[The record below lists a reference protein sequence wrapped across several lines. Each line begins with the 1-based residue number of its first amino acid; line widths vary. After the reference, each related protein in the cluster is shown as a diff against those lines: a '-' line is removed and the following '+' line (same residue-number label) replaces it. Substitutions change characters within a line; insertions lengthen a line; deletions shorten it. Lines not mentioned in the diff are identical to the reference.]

1 MPTLKVKYKQ
11 DEFYL
16 DQSGQR
22 KYYDAKARENVIQY
36 IFRPDKTPHGLI
48 GGWAV
53 DPMYAASQMNY
64 LSKAYGKE
72 DGLQLR
78 HFILSFSE
86 KEVQRMGQCALIR
99 IDEYAQY
106 AALYYGGEYQIVY
119 AVHEDSR
126 HLHVH
131 FVLNTLNYRTGKKY
145 PGDKE
150 DLETLQDMYHGGAD
164 LSRIAIELSR
174 AEHGIVAKL
183 LEMGLLIPEHAKR
196 NRSARKK
203 KEGKC
208 AGCPYQCPRKKCL
221 KEE

>member
-16 DQSGQR
+16 NQSDQR
-22 KYYDAKARENVIQY
+22 KYYDAKAREDVIRY
-36 IFRPDKTPHGLI
+36 IFRPDKTPHRLI

-53 DPMYAASQMNY
+53 DPMCAASQMNY

-86 KEVQRMGQCALIR
+86 KEVQRMGQYALIR

-106 AALYYGGEYQIVY
+106 AAFYYGGEYQIVY

-150 DLETLQDMYHGGAD
+150 DYYNFQGYLKDHSYYSMYGMK
-164 LSRIAIELSR
+164 LIAVSDT
-174 AEHGIVAKL
+174 GDD
-183 LEMGLLIPEHAKR
+183 G
-196 NRSARKK
+196 
-203 KEGKC
+203 
-208 AGCPYQCPRKKCL
+208 
-221 KEE
+221 EEEYE